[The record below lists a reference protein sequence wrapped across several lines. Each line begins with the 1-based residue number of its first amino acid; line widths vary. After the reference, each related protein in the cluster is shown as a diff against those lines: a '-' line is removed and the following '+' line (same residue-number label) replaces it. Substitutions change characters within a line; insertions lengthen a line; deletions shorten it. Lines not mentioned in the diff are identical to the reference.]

1 VVEEE
6 AISSVDIMRLVSM
19 SSLANAASNSG
30 GKIWIYRPQHKTPF
44 PSTLTSLKES
54 STVVECPLPKTT
66 PTIPLSDRLH
76 SKQPALKEMNQIKSD
91 FYRDQFNQRVSKSD
105 IDRIEKRRIQSP
117 HSLRETDV
125 TVYLPNSKSIE
136 QSKLNGICLH
146 VHGGGW
152 VWGDSQHQVAHRCL
166 EMASHLNAA
175 VVSVEYSLLHHDRF
189 DPVGDTLTALE
200 WVEYAGANELHCKP
214 IFVASGESSG
224 AHLLMLAM
232 LRRRDDRIHK
242 LKLQNMWKCLN
253 LVYGVYDLSGS
264 PSIHSDGD
272 TSSPLCG
279 NDLMWLYD
287 KYCSRVQHE
296 DESVSNRKNPSLS
309 PLYADLSFLPPSLIS
324 IGTADPL
331 LDDSLMM
338 AEKYLSHKNDVEI
351 ALYEDGEHG
360 IGHFGLQENELMG
373 DQARQYTLNF
383 LLQNLAT

>member
-1 VVEEE
+1 
-6 AISSVDIMRLVSM
+6 MRLIGM

-44 PSTLTSLKES
+44 PSTLASLKES
-54 STVVECPLPKTT
+54 STVVKCPLPKMT

-76 SKQPALKEMNQIKSD
+76 SKQQPTMKEMSKIKSD

-105 IDRIEKRRIQSP
+105 NERIKKRRLQSR
-117 HSLRETDV
+117 HSSRETDV
-125 TVYLPNSKSIE
+125 TIYLPNRKNID
-136 QSKLNGICLH
+136 QSKLDGICLH

-152 VWGDSQHQVAHRCL
+152 LWGDSQHQVAHRCL

-175 VVSVEYSLLHHDRF
+175 IVSVEYSLLHHDRF

-200 WVEYAGANELHCKP
+200 WIEYAGANELQCKP

-232 LRRRDDRIHK
+232 LHRRDNSMHK
-242 LKLQNMWKCLN
+242 LELPNVWKCLN

-264 PSIHSDGD
+264 SSIRGDGD
-272 TSSPLCG
+272 NSSPLCG

-287 KYCSRVQHE
+287 KYCSRVQNE
-296 DESVSNRKNPSLS
+296 DASILDRRDPLLS
-309 PLYADLSFLPPSLIS
+309 PLYADLSSLPPALIS

-338 AEKYLSHKNDVEI
+338 AEKYHSCQNKIEI

-360 IGHFGLQENELMG
+360 IGHFGLQENEDMG
-373 DQARQYTLNF
+373 DKARRRTLDF
-383 LLQNLAT
+383 MLRNLAA